1 MEPPPP
7 TAFPSAANPSR
18 ATKTHAQANF
28 RIATTKLPISK
39 AAPIDAMSKTL
50 TIPVPEMIFGDN
62 LVRLSHAPSGWA
74 ITFNAFDALDAV
86 GKTAENMLQVA
97 YAKEWASSREGVKD
111 VVNPFDW
118 SYSSTYDGTLEAGS
132 KPFEKSHK
140 AIPLELL
147 KRRDPI
153 LFFDE
158 VVLYESELDD
168 NGVSVY
174 SVKVRV
180 HEKRMLLLA
189 RLFVRVDNVI
199 VRIRDTRVYVDFET
213 DEVTREYTAREDN
226 FANVRKVSPDLPL
239 LYKVYKTMFRA
250 DLLLGTPHVRKVT
263 RRYHRRAPGPQHP
276 LAASAH
282 RRIAPRGRRPQIM
295 IMSKI

>member
-39 AAPIDAMSKTL
+39 AGPIDAMSKAL

-62 LVRLSHAPSGWA
+62 LVRIAHAPSGWA

-97 YAKEWASSREGVKD
+97 YAEEWARSREGVKD

-118 SYSSTYDGTLEAGS
+118 SYSSTYDGTLEPGS
-132 KPFEKSHK
+132 RPFEKTDRT
-140 AIPLELL
+140 IPLELL

-153 LFFDE
+153 LFFDD

-199 VRIRDTRVYVDFET
+199 VRLRDTRVYVDFET
-213 DEVTREYTAREDN
+213 DQVTKEYTAREDS
-226 FANVRKVSPDLPL
+226 FANVKKALLVSGRLPDDVTIALRDPNILSPL
-239 LYKVYKTMFRA
+239 IPIVESRLEGV
-250 DLLLGTPHVRKVT
+250 DLK
-263 RRYHRRAPGPQHP
+263 
-276 LAASAH
+276 S
-282 RRIAPRGRRPQIM
+282 
-295 IMSKI
+295 

>member
-1 MEPPPP
+1 MEPPLP

-28 RIATTKLPISK
+28 RMATTKLPISK

-74 ITFNAFDALDAV
+74 VTFNAFDALDAV

-118 SYSSTYDGTLEAGS
+118 SYSSTYDGTLEASS
-132 KPFEKSHK
+132 KPFQKSDK
-140 AIPLELL
+140 PIPLELL

-213 DEVTREYTAREDN
+213 DEVTREYTAREDE
-226 FANVRKVSPDLPL
+226 FANVKKVSPALPFAVLGGFCFL
-239 LYKVYKTMFRA
+239 LT
-250 DLLLGTPHVRKVT
+250 DLLLGPPDVREVT
-263 RRYHRRAPGPQHP
+263 RRYHRRAPGSEYP
-276 LAASAH
+276 LAAGP
-282 RRIAPRGRRPQIM
+282 RRGIAPRGRRP
-295 IMSKI
+295 

>member
-7 TAFPSAANPSR
+7 TAFPSAANPAR
-18 ATKTHAQANF
+18 ATKVHPQANF

-39 AAPIDAMSKTL
+39 AAPIDAMSKEL
-50 TIPVPEMIFGDN
+50 AIPVPEMIFGDN
-62 LVRLSHAPSGWA
+62 LVRLEHAPTGWA
-74 ITFNAFDALDAV
+74 ISFNAFDALDAV

-97 YAKEWASSREGVKD
+97 YAKEWASSRDGVKD

-118 SYSSTYDGTLEAGS
+118 SYSSSYDGTLEPGS
-132 KPFEKSHK
+132 KRSFAPTE
-140 AIPLELL
+140 APIPLELL

-153 LFFDE
+153 LFFDD

-168 NGVSVY
+168 NGISLF

-199 VRIRDTRVYVDFET
+199 VRLRDTRVYVDFET
-213 DEVTREYTAREDN
+213 DVVTREYTAREDS
-226 FANVRKVSPDLPL
+226 FGNVKKVGALLPL
-239 LYKVYKTMFRA
+239 FA
-250 DLLLGTPHVRKVT
+250 VRT
-263 RRYHRRAPGPQHP
+263 FG
-276 LAASAH
+276 S
-282 RRIAPRGRRPQIM
+282 
-295 IMSKI
+295 